1 MLHEPM
7 DLKTEVL
14 LMFASRAEHIKQVI
28 EPALQ
33 AGKWVVC
40 DRFTDSSFA
49 YQGGGRKLGGA
60 FIEQLE
66 QLVHP
71 DLQPDLT
78 WFFDVPLDVAR
89 QRMSTTRDLDRFEL
103 EGQAFFFR
111 TQNACHERMQRFR
124 SEEHTSDLQS
134 LFLISYSVF
143 CLH

>member
-103 EGQAFFFR
+103 EGQAFFLR
-111 TQNACHERMQRFR
+111 TQNAYHEIERASCRERVCQ
-124 SEEHTSDLQS
+124 
-134 LFLISYSVF
+134 YV
-143 CLH
+143 